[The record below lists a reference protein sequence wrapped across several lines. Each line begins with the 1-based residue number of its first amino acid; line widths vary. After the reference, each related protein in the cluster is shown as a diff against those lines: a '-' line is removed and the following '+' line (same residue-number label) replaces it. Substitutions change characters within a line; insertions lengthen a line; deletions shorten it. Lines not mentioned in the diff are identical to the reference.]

1 MKFVDQA
8 TIMAKAGDGGN
19 GCISFRREKFVP
31 KGGPDGGDGGNG
43 GSVYLR
49 ADKHLQTLYDL
60 KVKPHYKAGRGSHGK
75 GKRMSGKSGTDVYIN
90 VPPGIVVI
98 NGEKTLGELLNHNEI
113 LLVARGGKGGRG
125 NYHFATPTKRAPD
138 CAEHGIQGE
147 EKRLQIVLKLIS
159 DIGLV
164 GLPNSGKSTLLNA
177 MTRARSKVGDY
188 PFTTLTPHLGMLSND
203 YRRIIIADMPGIIK
217 GAHHGRGLG
226 LQFLR
231 HIERTNLLILIIDVS
246 APQPLQHYE
255 SILEEFRNYN
265 GNLLKKARVIVFN
278 KIDLVDSVPEFTLPE
293 KVFYVSALKGQGIQ
307 ELITYLTHEDTIKR
321 K

>member
-8 TIMAKAGDGGN
+8 TIMVKAGDGGN

-60 KVKPHYKAGRGSHGK
+60 KIKPHYNARRGSHGK

-90 VPPGIVVI
+90 VPPGIIVI
-98 NGEKTLGELLNHNEI
+98 NGEKTLGELLNHNET
-113 LLVARGGKGGRG
+113 LLIARGGKGGRG
-125 NYHFATPTKRAPD
+125 NYHFATSTNRAPD
-138 CAEHGIQGE
+138 CAEHGTQGE

-188 PFTTLTPHLGMLSND
+188 PFTTLTPHLGMLGND

-255 SILEEFRNYN
+255 AILEEFRNYN

-278 KIDLVDSVPEFTLPE
+278 KIDLVDSVPEFTLQE